1 MNHILHKQIY
11 AGLFEIIKDRDMY
24 YHSGVGKGYSH
35 LTEQGKEAVVKWLE
49 MTAWDML
56 ELEKAQ
62 LDARAK
68 KLMWEELKK

>member
-24 YHSGVGKGYSH
+24 YHSGVGRDYSH
-35 LTEQGKEAVVKWLE
+35 LTERGKEATVKWLNMMAHE
-49 MTAWDML
+49 ML
-56 ELEKAQ
+56 ELEKAE

>member
-24 YHSGVGKGYSH
+24 YHSGVGRDYSH
-35 LTEQGKEAVVKWLE
+35 LTERGKEAAVKWLNMMAYE
-49 MTAWDML
+49 ML
-56 ELEKAQ
+56 ELEKAE

>member
-11 AGLFEIIKDRDMY
+11 AGLFEVIKDRNLY
-24 YHSGVGKGYSH
+24 YHSGVGQQYSH
-35 LTEQGKEAVVKWLE
+35 LTEQGKEAVVKWVDA
-49 MTAWDML
+49 MAWQML
-56 ELEKAQ
+56 ELEKAE